1 MSDFDVI
8 VIGGGPGGY
17 KSAINAAHLGARVAL
32 IEKGMP
38 GGTCLNLGCIP
49 KKALLH
55 LATLLEDVTELSG
68 RGIAGRVHG
77 DFREAMA
84 HKDEVVNSIRGNF
97 PLWLKRF
104 GIHVISATARV
115 ESCAEEIAV
124 AIRPNGDS
132 ASDVL
137 TARRLIIATGSEPK
151 MPELCPEGDPRVFSS
166 REFML
171 NTEDL
176 PDSLLFVGGGPVAAE
191 LGYFAHQFGSS
202 VCIAEQERHLLST
215 MHLPERAVSYL
226 ERKFKRLGIE
236 MKMGTAV
243 RRCTAQAHGIEAEFS
258 DGTVRVFDGVLIGT
272 GRRPVTGD
280 LGLEQAGIAVSP
292 DGFIDSSEYLE
303 SNAPGVYA
311 VGDVKRG
318 PMTANA
324 ALHDAKIAAANA
336 VLGNQVKR
344 NYLKVPVVINS
355 ALEIAAVGLSEE
367 QADAAGFAPEVARA
381 SLGGC
386 VKARA
391 HHDYEGF
398 FEVVHDTETGQLL
411 GGCIVGPEA
420 GEQIHLLAAACQS
433 PRGLWLLKD
442 MSYSHPSWCEELET
456 AIDPYTAALSR
467 SGKELFTPGIL
478 AML

>member
-1 MSDFDVI
+1 MSDFDLI

-55 LATLLEDVTELSG
+55 LATLLEDVNELSG
-68 RGIAGRVHG
+68 RGIAGQVHG
-77 DFREAMA
+77 DFRQAMA
-84 HKDEVVNSIRGNF
+84 HKDQVVNSIRGNF

-115 ESCAEEIAV
+115 ESCDGEIAV
-124 AIRPNGDS
+124 AIRPNGEN

-151 MPELCPEGDPRVFSS
+151 IPALCPKADPRVFSS

-171 NTEDL
+171 NTEEL
-176 PDSLLFVGGGPVAAE
+176 PESILFVGGGPVAAE
-191 LGYFAHQFGSS
+191 LGYFAHQFGSG
-202 VCIAEQERHLLST
+202 VCIAEQEQRLLST
-215 MHLPERAVSYL
+215 MNLPERAVSYL

-236 MKMGTAV
+236 MKLGTTV
-243 RRCTAQAHGIEAEFS
+243 TRCTPHAHGIEAEFS
-258 DGTVRVFDGVLIGT
+258 DGTARMFDGVLVGT
-272 GRRPVTGD
+272 GRQPVTGG
-280 LGLEQAGIAVSP
+280 LGLEQAGITLSQ
-292 DGFIDSSEYLE
+292 DGFIATSEYLE
-303 SNAPGVYA
+303 SSAPGVYA
-311 VGDVKRG
+311 VGDVKCG

-324 ALHDAKIAAANA
+324 ALHDAKIAATNA
-336 VLGNQVKR
+336 VLGNQAKR

-355 ALEIAAVGLSEE
+355 ALEIAAVGLSED
-367 QADAAGFAPEVARA
+367 QADAAGFVPEVARA